1 MANNVTS
8 GGAYKDQTA
17 GYYTGGSLS
26 TRNQVR
32 NAQVATVQMPGFRA
46 GCGGIDLWGGGF
58 SHISADQLVAML
70 RNIGSSAASYAFMLA
85 VQTVSPQIYNIMN
98 ELNALATQ
106 INQTNI
112 NSCEAAATMLGG
124 VWPKTDQSSKHL
136 CQAMGTN
143 LGHFSDWSAARQGCG
158 AKGDRGR
165 ILALKD
171 SNPAYKDMFT
181 GEFNLVWKAIQA
193 NAFLSRDKQ
202 LAQLFMTLVG
212 SLIVRKSG
220 DSYEVITLPAHA
232 DREDVLA
239 SLMQGGKTPMYDCQ
253 DEGCLQPDL
262 KEIILSET
270 HALLNKTHLVLESLI
285 NKIYDD
291 TEPTQEE
298 KDFLNSTRLP
308 VYKMLNVTTAYRRG
322 YAPVDV
328 HQYADLIALDILYRY
343 VLEVMDIVH
352 DSVVQLR
359 AVQVDEEHMSRFLQQ
374 LHQARERI
382 TQRRQ
387 SAYQQMDTTLSF
399 IQATQLIEKQLH
411 TMMGSVANEYN
422 GL

>member
-1 MANNVTS
+1 MAV
-8 GGAYKDQTA
+8 
-17 GYYTGGSLS
+17 
-26 TRNQVR
+26 
-32 NAQVATVQMPGFRA
+32 
-46 GCGGIDLWGGGF
+46 
-58 SHISADQLVAML
+58 
-70 RNIGSSAASYAFMLA
+70 
-85 VQTVSPQIYNIMN
+85 
-98 ELNALATQ
+98 
-106 INQTNI
+106 
-112 NSCEAAATMLGG
+112 LG
-124 VWPKTDQSSKHL
+124 Q
-136 CQAMGTN
+136 
-143 LGHFSDWSAARQGCG
+143 FSDWAAARQGCG
-158 AKGDRGR
+158 AKGDRDR
-165 ILALKD
+165 VLSRREA
-171 SNPAYKDMFT
+171 SPYKDMFV
-181 GEFNLVWKAIQA
+181 GSFNLVWKALQP

-212 SLIVRKSG
+212 SLIVQKKG
-220 DSYEVITLPAHA
+220 EGYEVMTLPSQA
-232 DREDVLA
+232 DREDVLG
-239 SLMQGGKTPMYDCQ
+239 SLMQGGKTPMYECH
-253 DEGCLQPDL
+253 DEDCLQPTL
-262 KEIILSET
+262 KELNFPET
-270 HALLNKTHLVLESLI
+270 HALLKKTHWVLESLM

-352 DSVVQLR
+352 DSVVQWR
-359 AVQVDEEHMSRFLQQ
+359 AVQVDEEHINRFLQQ